1 MNLEQQVKHLDKHY
15 RDGNALVSDKEFDK
29 LEKQLLAIN
38 PDSDYFTNRDA
49 LPLPSLEKDPIED
62 FLDGLAQDEQIVIE
76 PKIDGCAVAIKY
88 VNGMISQAITRK
100 GKDITDHI
108 VRIKTVPLTIPI
120 DKKFMIRGELY
131 ADFGYG
137 KIKPGDGAK
146 SQRIAAGYLRTK
158 CKNPNDYRP
167 NPKLKF
173 SAFQIMNAKINQWDA
188 LSLLRKMGFKRHNCS
203 LIAVKTLIQSFE
215 IHQGD
220 IKNWYKTELPT
231 DGIVVK
237 INNYKLQQT
246 RPDYWQMAI
255 KHYA

>member
-15 RDGNALVSDKEFDK
+15 RDGNALVSDKQFDI

-62 FLDGLAQDEQIVIE
+62 FIDGLNEEDKIVIE
-76 PKIDGCAVAIKY
+76 PKIDGCAVAIEY
-88 VNGMISQAITRK
+88 RNGKIHHAITRK
-100 GKDITDHI
+100 GKDITDKMTK
-108 VRIKTVPLTIPI
+108 IKSLPLTVPTKDTIQV
-120 DKKFMIRGELY
+120 RGELY
-131 ADFGYG
+131 AQFGYG

-146 SQRIAAGYLRTK
+146 SQRIASGYLRSK
-158 CKNPNDYRP
+158 SFDP
-167 NPKLKF
+167 NPMLKF
-173 SAFQIMNAKINQWDA
+173 SAFQIINAEIDQWDA
-188 LSLLRKMGFKRHNCS
+188 LNLLYKMGFKRHNSS

-237 INNYKLQQT
+237 INDYKLQQT
-246 RPDYWQMAI
+246 RPEYWQMAI

>member
-15 RDGNALVSDKEFDK
+15 RDGNALVSDKEFDI

-38 PDSDYFTNRDA
+38 PDSDYFTNKNA

-62 FLDGLAQDEQIVIE
+62 FLDGLDQDDKIVIE
-76 PKIDGCAVAIKY
+76 PKIDGCAVAIEYRK
-88 VNGMISQAITRK
+88 GKIHHAITRK
-100 GKDITDHI
+100 GKDITDKMI
-108 VRIKTVPLTIPI
+108 RIRTVPLTVPTK
-120 DKKFMIRGELY
+120 DTMQIRGELY
-131 ADFGYG
+131 ADLGYG
-137 KIKPGDGAK
+137 QIKPGDGAK
-146 SQRIAAGYLRTK
+146 SQRIAAGYLRSK
-158 CKNPNDYRP
+158 SFDP
-167 NPKLKF
+167 NPTLKF
-173 SAFQIMNAKINQWDA
+173 TSFQIINAEINQWDELYL
-188 LSLLRKMGFKRHNCS
+188 LSKMDLKQHNCS

-220 IKNWYKTELPT
+220 IINWYKTELPT

-237 INNYKLQQT
+237 INDYKLRQT

>member
-1 MNLEQQVKHLDKHY
+1 MNLEKQVKHLDKHY

-49 LPLPSLEKDPIED
+49 LPLPSLEKDSIED
-62 FLDGLAQDEQIVIE
+62 FLDGLDQDAQIVIE
-76 PKIDGCAVAIKY
+76 PKIDGCAVAIEY
-88 VNGMISQAITRK
+88 RNGKIHHAITRK
-100 GKDITDHI
+100 GKDITQKMI
-108 VRIKTVPLTIPI
+108 RIKTVPLTVATKDTIQ
-120 DKKFMIRGELY
+120 IRGELY

-146 SQRIAAGYLRTK
+146 SQRIASGYLRSKSFDPSPT
-158 CKNPNDYRP
+158 
-167 NPKLKF
+167 LKF
-173 SAFQIMNAKINQWDA
+173 SGFQIINAEIDQWDA
-188 LSLLRKMGFKRHNCS
+188 LSLLRKMGFKQHNCS
-203 LIAVKTLIQSFE
+203 LIAVQTLIQSFE
-215 IHQGD
+215 IHQGN

-237 INNYKLQQT
+237 INDYKLRQT
-246 RPDYWQMAI
+246 RPDSWQMAI

>member
-15 RDGNALVSDKEFDK
+15 RDGNALVSDKEFDI

-62 FLDGLAQDEQIVIE
+62 FLDGLDQDEQIVIE
-76 PKIDGCAVAIKY
+76 PKIDGCAVAIEY
-88 VNGMISQAITRK
+88 RNGKINHAITRK
-100 GKDITDHI
+100 GKDITDKI
-108 VRIKTVPLTIPI
+108 IRIRTVPLTVPTKDTIQV
-120 DKKFMIRGELY
+120 RGELY

-137 KIKPGDGAK
+137 KIKPGDGSK
-146 SQRIAAGYLRTK
+146 SQRIASGFLRSK
-158 CKNPNDYRP
+158 SFDP
-167 NPKLKF
+167 NPTLKF
-173 SAFQIMNAKINQWDA
+173 TGFQIINAEIDQWDA
-188 LSLLRKMGFKRHNCS
+188 LSFLRKMGCKRHNCS
-203 LIAVKTLIQSFE
+203 LIAVKTLIQSFK

-220 IKNWYKTELPT
+220 IKHWYKTELPT

-237 INNYKLQQT
+237 INDYKLQQN

-255 KHYA
+255 KHYS